1 MTAPLSVT
9 TAPDQLLCR
18 IAGIGDLFAIEG
30 EFVTGKEIPSG
41 HINTTYKA
49 TYRKSDGTEDS
60 YILQRINDYVF
71 KDPKAVM
78 RNVEKVTRHIN
89 WKVLRRLKDSAG
101 QTLNLYP
108 ARGGRN
114 YIDIPGDGIWRCYN
128 YLAGTH
134 TYDVVEN
141 TRQAYQAGFAFG
153 SFQDLIS
160 DMNPDDIV
168 ETIPGFHHTRNRF
181 NRLMEVAE
189 LDPQGRLSTCLP
201 ELEFIKAREQD
212 VDRLLNLQERGVLP
226 TRITHNDTKSTMSCW
241 MRTQTTPS
249 ASLTWIRSCPAW
261 CCTTSEI
268 WCAPS
273 LRLRKKTKKTWTR
286 CACACPCSNPL

>member
-9 TAPDQLLCR
+9 TASDQLLCR

-108 ARGGRN
+108 PGEDATTLTSPVTASGAVTTTWPARTPTTWWKTPAR
-114 YIDIPGDGIWRCYN
+114 P
-128 YLAGTH
+128 
-134 TYDVVEN
+134 
-141 TRQAYQAGFAFG
+141 TRQ
-153 SFQDLIS
+153 DLPLGPS
-160 DMNPDDIV
+160 
-168 ETIPGFHHTRNRF
+168 
-181 NRLMEVAE
+181 
-189 LDPQGRLSTCLP
+189 
-201 ELEFIKAREQD
+201 
-212 VDRLLNLQERGVLP
+212 
-226 TRITHNDTKSTMSCW
+226 RI
-241 MRTQTTPS
+241 
-249 ASLTWIRSCPAW
+249 
-261 CCTTSEI
+261 
-268 WCAPS
+268 
-273 LRLRKKTKKTWTR
+273 
-286 CACACPCSNPL
+286 

>member
-1 MTAPLSVT
+1 MTAPLA
-9 TAPDQLLCR
+9 APTDSDQLLCR

-71 KDPKAVM
+71 KDPRAVM

-114 YIDIPGDGIWRCYN
+114 YID
-128 YLAGTH
+128 L
-134 TYDVVEN
+134 
-141 TRQAYQAGFAFG
+141 
-153 SFQDLIS
+153 SLIH
-160 DMNPDDIV
+160 I
-168 ETIPGFHHTRNRF
+168 
-181 NRLMEVAE
+181 
-189 LDPQGRLSTCLP
+189 
-201 ELEFIKAREQD
+201 
-212 VDRLLNLQERGVLP
+212 
-226 TRITHNDTKSTMSCW
+226 
-241 MRTQTTPS
+241 
-249 ASLTWIRSCPAW
+249 
-261 CCTTSEI
+261 
-268 WCAPS
+268 
-273 LRLRKKTKKTWTR
+273 
-286 CACACPCSNPL
+286 